1 MNDVGL
7 LRRMSNLDSRIV
19 LDGKKLFEEFKG
31 SFIENYVANT
41 LNYLLN
47 ESPNYFTFDR
57 NEIDF
62 VIQKNNKIIP
72 IEVKSNKTTNNNN
85 LTKYNAK
92 NDNEVSFR
100 FSLNNLSRN
109 DKIINIPLY
118 FIEYI
123 NDLNLD

>member
-1 MNDVGL
+1 MNDVRL
-7 LRRMSNLDSRIV
+7 LRRMSDLDSRIV